1 MTPRAVLVT
10 GGAGFIG
17 RWVVRELLAGG
28 SGEHRFAPPRVVVL
42 DNLEN
47 GSRENLAEFAG
58 DSNLAPLVE
67 GDVGDRELLGELF
80 AEHDFDLVLHLAA
93 KINVQE
99 SIDEP
104 AGVFEADVAGAF
116 YLLEQARRAG
126 AAFVL
131 MSTCM
136 VYARSTDAAGIDEN
150 HPTVPASPY
159 AGAKLS
165 AEHMTISYYH
175 AYGMRTAVL
184 RPFNTYGPFQ
194 KSTGEGG
201 VVSIFLYNEL
211 TGQPLRIYGDGTQT
225 RDLLYVEDCAAF
237 TVRAAMADEAVGRV
251 LNAGTGRDVTI
262 NELAASICADPARI
276 EHVPHIHPQAEIQK
290 LQADPRLAQRLL
302 NWRPRVSLEDG
313 IDRTKQWIKT
323 KINLS

>member
-1 MTPRAVLVT
+1 MRPRAVLVT

-47 GSRENLAEFAG
+47 GSRENLAEFAA
-58 DSNLAPLVE
+58 DPHLAPLVE
-67 GDVGDRELLGELF
+67 GDVCDRTLLQTLF
-80 AEHDFDLVLHLAA
+80 AEHNFDLVLHLAA

-99 SIDEP
+99 SIDNP
-104 AGVFEADVAGAF
+104 TSVFEADVAGTF
-116 YLLEQARRAG
+116 YLLEHARQAKS
-126 AAFVL
+126 AFVL

-136 VYARSTDAAGIDEN
+136 VYARSNDAGGIDEK

-165 AEHMTISYYH
+165 AEHMTISYHH

-225 RDLLYVEDCAAF
+225 RDLLYVEDCAAY
-237 TVRAAMADEAVGRV
+237 TVRAATADEAVGRV
-251 LNAGTGRDVTI
+251 INAGTGRDIAI
-262 NELAASICADPARI
+262 NDLAATICADPARI
-276 EHVPHIHPQAEIQK
+276 LHIPHIHPQSEIQK

-302 NWRPRVSLEDG
+302 AWRPRVSLGEG
-313 IDRTKQWIKT
+313 IDRTKQWINT
-323 KINLS
+323 KINRS